1 MPITIAS
8 AAQRENQLRLMGESM
23 RRANVPEDA
32 ITQVIAEQA
41 RIGTFLGYVTQIEY
55 DDRDQRTLVN
65 FFGGD
70 QGGLTLYF
78 PPNSP
83 KYLPELIR
91 AQSHPHL
98 AVYIVY
104 KLTETSPVICTL
116 SINLDY
122 PAPWPNNKPP
132 FDYRTLDAPQNTT
145 LTTTTATGTSSP

>member
-1 MPITIAS
+1 MPTTMMS
-8 AAQRENQLRLMGESM
+8 PAQRENQLRLLGETM
-23 RRANVPEDA
+23 RLANVPEDA

-41 RIGTFLGYVTQIEY
+41 RIDTFLGYVTQIEY

-70 QGGLTLYF
+70 QGGLVLHF
-78 PPNSP
+78 PPNPP

-98 AVYIVY
+98 VAYIVY
-104 KLTETSPVICTL
+104 KKTETSPVILTL

-122 PAPWPNNKPP
+122 PTPWPDNKPP
-132 FDYRTLDAPQNTT
+132 FDYRTLSTPQNTT
-145 LTTTTATGTSSP
+145 APP